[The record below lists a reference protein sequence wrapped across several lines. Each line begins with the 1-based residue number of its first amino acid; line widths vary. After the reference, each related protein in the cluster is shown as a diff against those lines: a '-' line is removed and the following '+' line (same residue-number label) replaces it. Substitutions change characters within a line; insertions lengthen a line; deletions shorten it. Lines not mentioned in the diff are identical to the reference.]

1 MLKYFQIIFAIVALV
16 NCAPTEDTD
25 RIARQ
30 FGAYSFMYTGDH
42 NLSKS
47 EIRES
52 DGTIRGAYTFIDE
65 YGKMH
70 QIEYIAGANRGFE
83 VLSHKVM
90 ENGQYVEV
98 RSGDT
103 PEVIAA
109 RESHLRYQAE
119 VKASL
124 PQLDEDRP
132 QLQHFQQHQ
141 QQHFQP
147 QQRQHFQPQ
156 HHQHFQPQHHQ
167 HFQPQHQQHV
177 QPQQHFQAQQQQQH
191 FQQQFERQ
199 QRPQQVFQQQPQQVF
214 QQQPQQVF
222 QQKQTIVQETPIIYR
237 RVSAPIEDTPPV
249 PVIEVVHPQHLVVTH
264 VPSPVKKLPVVS
276 IVDVLPP
283 QKFARAHPQAQQI
296 TPPVQVFE
304 THEVIVPQV
313 QQFTTVEAQHIPQTP
328 PVQVLQ
334 HDVFPQAHDIQLVD
348 GLTPEVAAARDQHL
362 ATFAQIKASLPDTEN

>member
-16 NCAPTEDTD
+16 NCAPTEDAERT
-25 RIARQ
+25 ARQ

-65 YGKMH
+65 FGKMH

-132 QLQHFQQHQ
+132 QLQHFRQHQ

-147 QQRQHFQPQ
+147 QQRQHFQPEQQPHFEPQ
-156 HHQHFQPQHHQ
+156 HQQHFQPQ
-167 HFQPQHQQHV
+167 P
-177 QPQQHFQAQQQQQH
+177 QQQQH
-191 FQQQFERQ
+191 FQLQRFE
-199 QRPQQVFQQQPQQVF
+199 PQQQPQQIFQQQRKQIIQQQPQQIF

-237 RVSAPIEDTPPV
+237 RISAPIEDTPPV

-264 VPSPVKKLPVVS
+264 VPSPVKKLPVVP

-283 QKFARAHPQAQQI
+283 QKFARLHPQAQQI

-304 THEVIVPQV
+304 THEVIVPEI
-313 QQFTTVEAQHIPQTP
+313 QQFTTVEAQPIPQTP